1 MKDAEAV
8 RFLIIGASGFL
19 GQTVYAKLKEQQVP
33 VTGTC
38 LTHKPA
44 PDMIGLDVMNAAAV
58 AELFWQ
64 CRPDV
69 IVWSVMNHAM
79 EDSFAEAAIRP
90 LLSCLHGERF
100 LFLSTNVATHENM
113 TENVTP
119 VIRKDREYNYRY
131 FNGKIRQEH
140 LVRAYDNHCII
151 RPGSIYGRTPYGMT
165 DVRYTGLK
173 QHVDRKEPFERAVNI
188 RFPVVEVND
197 LADVI
202 LELASSTFTGIIN
215 VSEESPV
222 SHYDFNVQLCR
233 ENGWDH
239 RIVIA
244 QETEPLI
251 YSFDNTLRKKVL
263 EKRLR
268 NDS

>member
-1 MKDAEAV
+1 M
-8 RFLIIGASGFL
+8 RGYG
-19 GQTVYAKLKEQQVP
+19 
-33 VTGTC
+33 
-38 LTHKPA
+38 
-44 PDMIGLDVMNAAAV
+44 
-58 AELFWQ
+58 
-64 CRPDV
+64 
-69 IVWSVMNHAM
+69 
-79 EDSFAEAAIRP
+79 
-90 LLSCLHGERF
+90 
-100 LFLSTNVATHENM
+100 
-113 TENVTP
+113 
-119 VIRKDREYNYRY
+119 
-131 FNGKIRQEH
+131 
-140 LVRAYDNHCII
+140 NHCII

-165 DVRYTGLK
+165 DVRQNRLK

-188 RFPVVEVND
+188 WFPVVEANE
-197 LADVI
+197 LADAV

-222 SHYDFNVQLCR
+222 SHYDFNVRLCR

-239 RIVIA
+239 RIVIT